1 MINLLKESKDLFL
14 FLIPTC
20 PIVDGPVRS
29 CIYDLNRCDY
39 YFIPRVLADFLKRNN
54 RMKFEHVQQLIVNNV
69 QFLNLISD
77 MYEREYLDFIDY
89 DTLNL
94 FNELQFGKSQLNLL
108 EIVECFVEENKWP
121 IIYDFIIEALEN
133 GARHIILFYKGN
145 DILFIDK
152 ILLYICDLNV
162 ESIILFING
171 N

>member
-121 IIYDFIIEALEN
+121 IIYDFIIDSHLILYNIFRIVAVHAN
-133 GARHIILFYKGN
+133 NRHRKIHIFFLPQFDDAVQHIL
-145 DILFIDK
+145 IL
-152 ILLYICDLNV
+152 
-162 ESIILFING
+162 
-171 N
+171 